1 MNLILVRH
9 TEAAKLGEDGT
20 TTDADRLLTE
30 LGRTHAAKLAQL
42 FSARGLVPGAVVTS
56 GLVRATQTAE
66 PLAQLLAGE
75 SKELAVCGH
84 LAPDQYRPKKLTR
97 FVLGLDQ
104 QSVVLVG
111 HNPDL
116 SAYLAWLVGA
126 ENSAFDLAKGAAAL
140 VEFDGEPEKGEGRLR
155 WLVTPEW
162 YAPVSREAQPS
173 AEEKTERG

>member
-9 TEAAKLGEDGT
+9 AEAVKLGEEGS
-20 TTDADRLLTE
+20 TTDAERPLSE
-30 LGRTHAAKLAQL
+30 LGRSHAAKLAQV
-42 FSARGLVPGAVVTS
+42 FAERGIAPGAVVTS

-66 PLAQLLAGE
+66 PLVSLLVGE
-75 SKELAVCGH
+75 AKELAVCGH

-126 ENSAFDLAKGAAAL
+126 ENSAFDLAKGAAVF
-140 VEFDGEPEKGEGRLR
+140 VEFDGEPEKGEGRLQ

-162 YAPVSREAQPS
+162 YAPVSEPS
-173 AEEKTERG
+173 A